1 MLLRT
6 ETHGTNVLTIRFTK
20 MSPRL
25 RESNTKYPP
34 WVIGRLVVQAIFTD
48 TLNATNRLAD
58 NTHLND
64 TGAAAAALLV
74 YNAMH
79 ASGAPL

>member
-1 MLLRT
+1 LQ
-6 ETHGTNVLTIRFTK
+6 GN
-20 MSPRL
+20 
-25 RESNTKYPP
+25 
-34 WVIGRLVVQAIFTD
+34 
-48 TLNATNRLAD
+48 NRNSD

-79 ASGAPL
+79 GSGAPF